1 MPPIVVHRAEITLCL
16 GHTLLRRLAIPSH
29 CLCFAFCDSATMR
42 ELNSQ
47 IVLRRRVPLLG
58 GQAEPFDSFGFVL
71 RRALSAFEKHAKIVL
86 GIH

>member
-1 MPPIVVHRAEITLCL
+1 
-16 GHTLLRRLAIPSH
+16 
-29 CLCFAFCDSATMR
+29 MR